1 MSFPLTSVMQS
12 VPAKKICPGW
22 LLCALP
28 SLSDCLFLAVMSW
41 LFISGSGWAVLL
53 SDGDTGW
60 HIRTGEFILD
70 THSVP
75 THDLFSFSRAGAEWF
90 SWEWLSDVGFAI
102 AHRLGGLKGVVLLSG
117 IVISICATL
126 LFRHMIWRGANIFAA
141 LFATLLALS
150 ASSVHYLARPHL
162 FTLLLIAISAW
173 IVDRD
178 RRHETPW
185 IWVLA
190 PLSALWANL
199 HGGFLALF
207 VSLGC
212 LILDAIVRLLLE
224 ERAHRCW
231 HRLFRYTAVTLSCLA
246 STLLNPYG
254 WRLHLHIARYLNS
267 DWILQAVDEFQSP
280 NFRSESMFQFE
291 VLLFAGLGILAILI
305 AKKRFYET
313 FLILFWAQAA
323 LRSVRHVPIF
333 ALIAAPVLAS
343 ELTLIWAKWTAS
355 KPDRSIPGLLRDLLD
370 EFPIHCK
377 RTSIWPVAL
386 CGFLALGPLVS
397 SWPRDFPEN
406 KFPTATLNRN
416 YGLIAGTQGRP
427 SRVLTSD
434 QWGDYLIYRL
444 YPHHGV
450 FVDGRSDFYGASL
463 GRDYLDLMNAQRG
476 WQQLLKR
483 YDFNVALLP
492 SNWALSELLKC
503 DPGWRA
509 RYHDSQATLF
519 ERKDFSMA
527 N

>member
-1 MSFPLTSVMQS
+1 MTSVLPS
-12 VPAKKICPGW
+12 IPAKKVHLGW
-22 LLCALP
+22 PLCALP
-28 SLSDCLFLAVMSW
+28 SLSDCLFIAVMSW

-90 SWEWLSDVGFAI
+90 SWEWLSDVGFAL

-117 IVISICATL
+117 IVISLCATL
-126 LFRHMIWRGANIFAA
+126 LFRYMIWRGANIFAA

-162 FTLLLIAISAW
+162 FTLLLVTISAW
-173 IVDRD
+173 IIARD
-178 RRHETPW
+178 RHCETPW

-190 PLSALWANL
+190 PLSSLWANL
-199 HGGFLALF
+199 HGGFLAVF
-207 VSLGC
+207 VFLGC
-212 LILDAIVRLLLE
+212 LILDAALRSLLE
-224 ERAHRCW
+224 KRSGLCRR
-231 HRLFRYTAVTLSCLA
+231 RLARYIKLALICLA

-254 WRLHLHIARYLNS
+254 WRLHSHIARYLNS

-291 VLLFAGLGILAILI
+291 LLLFAALSLLSILI
-305 AKKRFYET
+305 AKKHFYEA
-313 FLILFWAQAA
+313 FVILFWAQAA

-333 ALIAAPVLAS
+333 ALVAAPVLAS
-343 ELTLIWAKWTAS
+343 ELTLMWTKWTAL
-355 KPDRSIPGLLRDLLD
+355 KPNRSVLGLLRDLLN
-370 EFPIHCK
+370 EFPAHCK

-386 CGFLALGPLVS
+386 CGLLAVGPFIP

-406 KFPTATLNRN
+406 KFPIATVNRN
-416 YGLIAGTQGRP
+416 LALISGNEGRP

-444 YPHHGV
+444 YPHHRV
-450 FVDGRSDFYGASL
+450 FVDGRSDFYGASV
-463 GRDYLDLMNAQRG
+463 GRDYLDLMNAQSG
-476 WQQLLKR
+476 WQGLLKR
-483 YDFNVALLP
+483 YDFTVALVP
-492 SNWALSELLKC
+492 SNWPLSELLKL

-519 ERKDFSMA
+519 EREDSRMA